1 MDKPA
6 KPLERLSITISGL
19 CLVVVKENRLATAA
33 DTVQVLI
40 PDAPDHRPRLTFRR
54 SNRTEQSDAPMERF
68 FGPAGENLVSLPLYK
83 TRARFDL
90 KGNASPEFT
99 MSWAPEKKIERPV
112 PDDALDWLIDAD
124 DVELRPRNLCGVTC
138 SILLPPGQIRAR
150 NMIRVKRTVVWKYP
164 KNGAKRRHAMADDIV
179 IETLCES
186 PMSFLWRHHGGETK
200 WIDFVPPVYEPLEL
214 CISNDDVVDRSYGVK
229 PTNPHEHI
237 EDLAKAVG
245 QPPEELD
252 LPVEADEQQTNG
264 WICPQVVLFDAEGEY
279 DSDYGDIRR

>member
-138 SILLPPGQIRAR
+138 SILLPPG
-150 NMIRVKRTVVWKYP
+150 P
-164 KNGAKRRHAMADDIV
+164 DSCPEHDSGEADGGVEIPQ
-179 IETLCES
+179 ERGEAA
-186 PMSFLWRHHGGETK
+186 PRHGGRHR
-200 WIDFVPPVYEPLEL
+200 DRDAMREP
-214 CISNDDVVDRSYGVK
+214 DVFPLASSRRRNQVDRFRASSLRATRALYL
-229 PTNPHEHI
+229 E
-237 EDLAKAVG
+237 
-245 QPPEELD
+245 
-252 LPVEADEQQTNG
+252 
-264 WICPQVVLFDAEGEY
+264 
-279 DSDYGDIRR
+279 